1 MKQHVNHTIGIL
13 LVIPLLIFFFYKSI
27 SISSSNPFDDTSAV
41 TSEIKSLQV
50 KLHREILRH
59 RTNRT
64 HQYDTLNESV
74 RQVSSLNESLLP
86 GTGSYANENSELEK
100 ELEILKNSIVQ
111 QAVLIEKFKTSNSI
125 MQNSLHEY
133 TRLNT
138 EIQAGSNVNNN
149 NAVSAALLGKLSNL
163 LLEYNQKPGH
173 ETALKIYPV
182 LDKLDIHPDPEL
194 NTLVNHGRII
204 IEKRPLIDD
213 IIESLGSL
221 DIEQK
226 IKKVEQ
232 LLAKNQARLDQY
244 ALIYNSLLFFASLY
258 LLGYLAYMFLILKQN
273 KNTLEISNEKL
284 NREIVERT
292 KTEKT
297 LYRLVKETSSFNDK
311 DFVRNILLALHK
323 ALGYRYAYVSLAP
336 QSNNH
341 EATISGLVDNGNFQA
356 NINYNFKGTP
366 CEEVLHH
373 GRLVHNRDFKNYFP
387 DWDGSYI
394 SDAES
399 FIGITIKDENNQ
411 VTGLLAVADDKA
423 INNTNLAEQI
433 LSLTASRTS
442 AELLRHAAMQ
452 DSERYHTGLESI
464 DTWLLELISCAG
476 DTELFYKKVCAAVRE
491 IANASMASVS
501 LLDETGENY
510 IYAAASGRKSSHLTG
525 TSHALGD
532 GSLCSWSMSNK
543 KALHIDDVNTDI
555 RARRQH
561 LNRYHV
567 KSAYVTPIYLNEA
580 IFGAIAVF
588 RDAMPFDHIDRQLIN
603 QFAQRVQ
610 LAVANMHLVNDI
622 ATEKERAEFTLHSI
636 GDAVITT
643 NTDGNIE
650 YMNHVAERLTG
661 CKLPA
666 VNKQAVQNVFRILDQ
681 DTRKPVHN
689 VIEACLTEG
698 TSINNSMNV
707 LISTDGSERSI
718 ESSVSPI
725 LNRTGHVEGAVIV
738 FHDET
743 ERRRMEN
750 IIRHQATHD
759 TLTGLMN
766 RHQFNIELKQQ
777 IDHARTHN
785 SKHVL
790 CYLDLDHFKQVN
802 DTCGQAAGD
811 ELLKQISSRLH
822 NVIRLGDIL
831 ARLGGNEFGLI
842 LQNCPVTVAG
852 EIAEKIIHSISSY
865 DFSWE
870 GSKFA
875 IGVSI
880 GIVPVT
886 SQTGSINEVM
896 KHADVACYTAREQG
910 QNRAYVYDQQGNE
923 AGHHHE
929 EFHWASRISDALEQD
944 RFKLYAQSIHPLDP
958 ASNNH
963 THIEILVR
971 MEDENG
977 RLLPPASFI
986 PAAERYQLMGAV
998 DQHIIRQ
1005 SFKFISANVHE
1016 DICFSINLS
1025 VNSLNDDRL
1034 AAFIKQCINEFE
1046 IQARLICFEIPE
1058 ASAVS
1063 NLSKTT
1069 NLVEKLS
1076 TEGFKFAIDDFG
1088 GSLSSFNYL
1097 KDLPVDYL
1105 KIDGGFVRDMV
1116 NSKMDHA
1123 MVAAINQ
1130 AAHVLGI
1137 RTIAEFV
1144 ENDDIIEQIQ
1154 LVGVDFAQGYGIS
1167 RPEPLSDKTLQE
1179 MLKPTSFRNGL
1190 VSAS

>member
-1 MKQHVNHTIGIL
+1 MKQHVNHSIGII

-27 SISSSNPFDDTSAV
+27 SSSNPLDDILAV

-50 KLHREILRH
+50 KLHRDILRY
-59 RTNRT
+59 RNNRIQ
-64 HQYDTLNESV
+64 QYDTLNESIH
-74 RQVSSLNESLLP
+74 QISSLNENLIPPS
-86 GTGSYANENSELEK
+86 SAYVNEHNELEK
-100 ELEILKNSIVQ
+100 KLAILKNSIVQ
-111 QAVLIEKFKTSNSI
+111 QAGLIEEFKTNNSVL
-125 MQNSLHEY
+125 QNSLYEY

-138 EIQAGSNVNNN
+138 EIQADSNVNSN
-149 NAVSAALLGKLSNL
+149 NAASTAQLGKLSNL
-163 LLEYNQKPGH
+163 LLEYSQKPEH

-182 LDKLDIHPDPEL
+182 LDKLNIRPDSRL
-194 NTLVNHGRII
+194 NTLASHGRII
-204 IEKRPLIDD
+204 IEKIPVIDN
-213 IIESLGSL
+213 IIEVLISLN
-221 DIEQK
+221 IERQ
-226 IKKVEQ
+226 INTVEQ
-232 LLAKNQARLDQY
+232 YLSEHQARLDQY
-244 ALIYNSLLFFASLY
+244 ALIYNSLLFFSSLY

-273 KNTLEISNEKL
+273 KNILEISNEKL
-284 NREIVERT
+284 NKEVVDRT

-311 DFVRNILLALHK
+311 DFIRNILLALHK

-336 QSNNH
+336 EGNNH
-341 EATISGLVDNGNFQA
+341 EATIPGLVDNGNFQA

-366 CEEVLHH
+366 CEEVLNH

-387 DWDGSYI
+387 DWDGTYI

-399 FIGITIKDENNQ
+399 FIGITIKDENNR

-423 INNTNLAEQI
+423 INNTNLAEHI

-442 AELLRHAAMQ
+442 AELLRHAAIQ

-464 DTWLLELISCAG
+464 DNWLLELISCAG
-476 DTELFYKKVCAAVRE
+476 DTGLFYKKVCAAVRE
-491 IANASMASVS
+491 IAKASMAMVP
-501 LLDETGENY
+501 LLDKTGENY
-510 IYAAASGRKSSHLTG
+510 IYAAASGRKSKHLIG
-525 TSHALGD
+525 TKHALDD
-532 GSLCSWSMSNK
+532 GSLCSWSMSNR

-561 LNRYHV
+561 INRYHV
-567 KSAYVTPIYLNEA
+567 KTAYVTPIYLNDA
-580 IFGAIAVF
+580 ILGAMTVF
-588 RDAMPFDHIDRQLIN
+588 RDTMPFDHIDRQLIN

-610 LAVANMHLVNDI
+610 LAIANMHLVNDI
-622 ATEKERAEFTLHSI
+622 ATEKERAELTLHSI

-643 NTDGNIE
+643 DTDGNIE

-661 CKLPA
+661 CKLTS
-666 VNKQAVQNVFRILDQ
+666 VHRQAVQTVFRILDQ
-681 DTRKPVHN
+681 DTRTPMHN

-707 LISTDGSERSI
+707 LSSSNGSERYI
-718 ESSVSPI
+718 ESSMSPI
-725 LNRTGHVEGAVIV
+725 INRTGSVEGAVIV

-750 IIRHQATHD
+750 IIHHQATHD
-759 TLTGLMN
+759 TLTGLIN
-766 RHQFNIELKQQ
+766 RHQFNIELKQL
-777 IDHARTHN
+777 IDHAKTHG

-790 CYLDLDHFKQVN
+790 CYLDLDHFKPVN

-811 ELLKQISSRLH
+811 ELLKQVSSRLH
-822 NVIRLGDIL
+822 NAIRLGDIL

-842 LQNCPVTVAG
+842 LQNCPVTVAS

-870 GSKFA
+870 GNKFT

-886 SQTGSINEVM
+886 SQTGNINEVM

-910 QNRAYVYDQQGNE
+910 QNRTYVYDQQGNNLR
-923 AGHHHE
+923 HRHE

-944 RFKLYAQSIHPLDP
+944 RFKIHAQSIHPLDP

-963 THIEILVR
+963 TQIEILVR

-977 RLLPPASFI
+977 HLLPPASFI
-986 PAAERYQLMGAV
+986 PAAERYKLMGAV
-998 DQHIIRQ
+998 DQHIIRET
-1005 SFKFISANVHE
+1005 FKFISAHVHE

-1025 VNSLNDDRL
+1025 ANSLNDDKL
-1034 AAFIKQCINEFE
+1034 AAFIKQCMNEFE
-1046 IQARLICFEIPE
+1046 IQARLICFDISE
-1058 ASAVS
+1058 ASAI
-1063 NLSKTT
+1063 T
-1069 NLVEKLS
+1069 NLTKSANLIEELN
-1076 TEGFKFAIDDFG
+1076 TEGFKFALDDFG

-1116 NSKMDHA
+1116 DSKMDHA

-1130 AAHVLGI
+1130 LGHIMGI

-1154 LVGVDFAQGYGIS
+1154 LLGVDFAQGYGIS
-1167 RPEPLSDKTLQE
+1167 RPKPLSEKTLQE
-1179 MLKPTSFRNGL
+1179 MLKLTSFRNGL